1 MPRRSL
7 GSDRIRI
14 ILAGRGSGK
23 QLGMNEEARA
33 RRGAYYG
40 WYVTAAAM
48 FIAAVA
54 LGSRSAFGVF
64 VIPMSE
70 SFDWNRTTISVAAG
84 IGVLVNGLTQ
94 PVMGHLFDKFDSRK
108 VILISLLIVGLG
120 TAGLSLTF
128 HYLFLVFLFSFVLS
142 TAISGVS
149 EGTLGPLL
157 ARWFLRRRTT
167 VLGLLVAGGAL
178 GGLTLIPFSAYM
190 VDLID
195 WRKSWIVL
203 GAIITVLALPL
214 GLIFLRNSPEQ
225 MGLQP
230 DGDPNP
236 PADDL
241 YPTQK
246 QGYFEVDQWWHSFR
260 IPPIWNLSIAFTICG
275 ISVGAVTIHF
285 PAYAEEQVG
294 ISPTLAGLIFGSMM
308 GLSVVGG
315 IGGSWLA
322 DRFGRKDV
330 LACVYLV
337 RGLAYLVLLAGL
349 FAVERGIT
357 WPLVGSPG
365 LTSLCV
371 FAALAGL
378 SWIASVPVTTSLT
391 ADVYGLRALATI
403 SGISLMCHQ
412 VGSFGSILLAGIL
425 YDATGSYFLP
435 FAIAGALLFPAALSA
450 FVIDERKYSSRFQYV
465 RAGESAGD

>member
-1 MPRRSL
+1 
-7 GSDRIRI
+7 
-14 ILAGRGSGK
+14 
-23 QLGMNEEARA
+23 
-33 RRGAYYG
+33 
-40 WYVTAAAM
+40 M
-48 FIAAVA
+48 FIAAVT

-70 SFDWNRTTISVAAG
+70 AFDWNRTTISVAAG

-94 PVMGHLFDKFDSRK
+94 PVLGHLFDKFDSRR

-167 VLGLLVAGGAL
+167 VLGLLVAGGAV
-178 GGLTLIPFSAYM
+178 GGLILIPFSAYL
-190 VDLID
+190 VELFG
-195 WRKSWIVL
+195 WRVSWIAL

-214 GLIFLRNSPEQ
+214 GIFFLRNSPAQ

-230 DGDPNP
+230 DGDPSP
-236 PADDL
+236 PADEPA
-241 YPTQK
+241 PTQSR
-246 QGYFEVDQWWHSFR
+246 GLFEVEQWWHSFR
-260 IPPIWNLSIAFTICG
+260 TPPIWNLSASFTICG
-275 ISVGAVTIHF
+275 ISVGAITIHF
-285 PAYAEEQVG
+285 VPYAEEQVG
-294 ISPTLAGLIFGSMM
+294 VSPTIAGVIFGLMM
-308 GLSVVGG
+308 GLSVLGG

-322 DRFGRKDV
+322 DRLGRKNV
-330 LACVYLV
+330 LVCVYLV
-337 RGLAYLVLLAGL
+337 RGLAYVVLLAGL
-349 FAVERGIT
+349 FSVERGIT
-357 WPLVGSPG
+357 LPFVGSPG
-365 LTSLCV
+365 LASLWV
-371 FAALAGL
+371 FAAVAGL

-391 ADVYGLRALATI
+391 ADVYGLRTLATI

-435 FAIAGALLFPAALSA
+435 FAISGALLFPAALSA
-450 FVIDERKYSSRFQYV
+450 FVIDEKKYSSRFQSAL
-465 RAGESAGD
+465 AGASGGN

>member
-1 MPRRSL
+1 MSREPGPANGL
-7 GSDRIRI
+7 
-14 ILAGRGSGK
+14 
-23 QLGMNEEARA
+23 
-33 RRGAYYG
+33 YYG
-40 WYVTAAAM
+40 WYVTATAM

-70 SFDWNRTTISVAAG
+70 AFDWNRTTISVAAG

-94 PVMGHLFDKFDSRK
+94 PVLGHLFDRFDSRR
-108 VILISLLIVGLG
+108 VILISLMVVGLG

-178 GGLTLIPFSAYM
+178 GGLTLIPFSAYL
-190 VDLID
+190 VDLFD
-195 WRKSWIVL
+195 WRVSWLAL

-214 GLIFLRNSPEQ
+214 GLVFLRNSPAQ

-230 DGDPNP
+230 DGDPRP
-236 PADDL
+236 PDDE
-241 YPTQK
+241 PSPAQRR
-246 QGYFEVDQWWHSFR
+246 GPFEVDQWWQSFR
-260 IPPIWNLSIAFTICG
+260 SRPIWNLSAAFSICG
-275 ISVGAVTIHF
+275 ISVGAITIHF
-285 PAYAEEQVG
+285 VPYAEEQVG
-294 ISPTLAGLIFGSMM
+294 TSPTMAGVIFGFMM
-308 GLSVVGG
+308 GLSVLGG

-337 RGLAYLVLLAGL
+337 RGLAYVVLLAGL

-357 WPLVGSPG
+357 LPLLGSPG
-365 LTSLCV
+365 LASLWV

-391 ADVYGLRALATI
+391 ADVYGLRTLATI
-403 SGISLMCHQ
+403 SGVALMCHQ

-435 FAIAGALLFPAALSA
+435 FAISGALLFPAALSA
-450 FVIDERKYSSRFQYV
+450 FVIDERKYSSRFQSV
-465 RAGESAGD
+465 PAGTSR